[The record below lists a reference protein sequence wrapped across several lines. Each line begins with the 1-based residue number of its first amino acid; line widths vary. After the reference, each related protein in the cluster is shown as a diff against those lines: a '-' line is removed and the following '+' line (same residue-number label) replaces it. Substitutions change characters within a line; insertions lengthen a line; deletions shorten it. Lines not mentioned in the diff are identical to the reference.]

1 MEGIVKREEQALLY
15 GFNEDERIAV
25 VEKVLHRL
33 GIRTRVVPPEAYHQK
48 VGYLLG
54 RKGFRPLPEEDDGVV
69 FPHEVLLH
77 SVLSISEQV
86 LQSPAMQQVLLDNIK
101 GKRLDAALAALRD
114 GVRPNLRYKA
124 VVTPFNAFWT
134 LRRLCETMQKEHS
147 FQIEQEKRKEQRG

>member
-15 GFNEDERIAV
+15 GFNEDERIAA

-33 GIRTRVVPPEAYHQK
+33 GIRTKVVPPEAYHQK

-54 RKGFRPLPEEDDGVV
+54 RKGFRPLSEEDDGFV
-69 FPHEVLLH
+69 FLHEVL
-77 SVLSISEQV
+77 
-86 LQSPAMQQVLLDNIK
+86 LLDNIK